1 LQSGPAEKLFGGWS
15 VSGILNYQSGVPL
28 AVTQSNQLAIFNG
41 GQRPDRA
48 LGVAARNPVSYG
60 DYDPAIDR
68 LFNPG
73 AFTPAQANSFGNAS
87 PRLSDARGFG
97 LRREDLN
104 LGKMTYITE
113 GVSLEFTTQV
123 FNLFNRN
130 QWGRAEAN
138 ASSSNFG
145 KVNRAGPG
153 RFVQFGLR
161 LRF

>member
-1 LQSGPAEKLFGGWS
+1 LQSGPAEKIFGGWS
-15 VSGILNYQSGVPL
+15 ISGILNYQSGTPL
-28 AVTQSNQLAIFNG
+28 AVTQANQLAIFNSA
-41 GQRPDRA
+41 QRPDRVLDA
-48 LGVAARNPVSYG
+48 LARNDVGYG
-60 DYDPAIDR
+60 DYDPALDR
-68 LFNPG
+68 IFNPS
-73 AFTPAQANSFGNAS
+73 AFTPAQANSFGNAAA
-87 PRLSDARGFG
+87 RLSDARGFG

-113 GVSLEFTTQV
+113 GISLEFTTQI

-138 ASSSNFG
+138 SSSSNFG

-153 RFVQFGLR
+153 RFIQFGLR